1 MGSAKRPA
9 AKRLKPAAA
18 IMAALSV
25 ERARLGK
32 KVAMLIFWAS
42 RSKVARS
49 SLLAATPPETRTER
63 APASWAA
70 ARVLR
75 AKCAT

>member
-1 MGSAKRPA
+1 
-9 AKRLKPAAA
+9 
-18 IMAALSV
+18 MAALSV

-32 KVAMLIFWAS
+32 KVSMLSFFAS

-49 SLLAATPPETRTER
+49 SVLAATPPETRMER

-70 ARVLR
+70 ARVLLTR
-75 AKCAT
+75 LVTTER